1 MFSAAVRVLARAATI
16 QLEEAAAAHPRAP
29 ARTLLKGKER
39 ALPIRR
45 DIRPE
50 PAVVESDLGVHAGT
64 EGFGG
69 KEHEVERRTV
79 GLEAGH
85 GIEEHLASIVDEIPK
100 RNESSAGPSRIPRLR
115 PETVPQI
122 PQGQKSSTP
131 QSVSETPTQRREKLE
146 MNAAKSAPAKSA
158 LTPQPSTPPR
168 PTLVSAKVSP
178 VEDSP
183 LIQAELPVTDQLHE
197 ILDSKTDEPHS
208 ETKPVEQPLSAA
220 TESVDEPVVSPPPQP
235 TAKPS
240 ADPLPPRTEEV
251 ESGDIL
257 PTTNE
262 SPLPVADEA
271 EDVSP
276 FTHFCLPT
284 DSSGTCSDAC
294 FEGPIVKDRT
304 IVPLRL

>member
-29 ARTLLKGKER
+29 TRILMKGKER

-69 KEHEVERRTV
+69 KENELAQKGTV
-79 GLEAGH
+79 GMGAGH
-85 GIEEHLASIVDEIPK
+85 GIEEHLASIVDEIPQK
-100 RNESSAGPSRIPRLR
+100 NESLAGPSRIPRLR
-115 PETVPQI
+115 PETIPKI
-122 PQGQKSSTP
+122 PQEQKSSTP
-131 QSVSETPTQRREKLE
+131 QSVVETPTPQRRDKLE
-146 MNAAKSAPAKSA
+146 IHAAKSVP
-158 LTPQPSTPPR
+158 TPKLSTPPK
-168 PTLVSAKVSP
+168 PATLSP

-197 ILDSKTDEPHS
+197 ILESKTDEPHS
-208 ETKPVEQPLSAA
+208 ETKSVERPLPTPAKP
-220 TESVDEPVVSPPPQP
+220 VDEPVVSPSSAPK
-235 TAKPS
+235 AKLS
-240 ADPLPPRTEEV
+240 ADPLPSRTEEV

-262 SPLPVADEA
+262 APLPVAEDA
-271 EDVSP
+271 EDLSP

-294 FEGPIVKDRT
+294 FKGPIVKDWT
-304 IVPLRL
+304 FVPLWM

>member
-50 PAVVESDLGVHAGT
+50 PAVVKSDLGVHART

-69 KEHEVERRTV
+69 KEDELSQKGTAGV
-79 GLEAGH
+79 GAGH
-85 GIEEHLASIVDEIPK
+85 GMEEHLASIVDEMPQVS
-100 RNESSAGPSRIPRLR
+100 ESSAGPSRLPRLR
-115 PETVPQI
+115 PETVPQT
-122 PQGQKSSTP
+122 PQAQKPSTP
-131 QSVSETPTQRREKLE
+131 HSVLETPTPQRRDKLE
-146 MNAAKSAPAKSA
+146 VNAVKSVP
-158 LTPQPSTPPR
+158 TPQPSTPHR
-168 PTLVSAKVSP
+168 PAPAPATASI

-208 ETKPVEQPLSAA
+208 ETKAAERPPPTPAKPVG
-220 TESVDEPVVSPPPQP
+220 EPVVSPSSPPK
-235 TAKPS
+235 AKLS

-262 SPLPVADEA
+262 APLPVAEDA

-284 DSSGTCSDAC
+284 DSSGTCGDAC
-294 FEGPIVKDRT
+294 FKGPIVKDWT
-304 IVPLRL
+304 FVPLWM

>member
-29 ARTLLKGKER
+29 TRTLLKGKER

-64 EGFGG
+64 EGYGG
-69 KEHEVERRTV
+69 EEDELNKKEAV
-79 GLEAGH
+79 GPGAGH
-85 GIEEHLASIVDEIPK
+85 GMEEHLASIVDEMPQVS
-100 RNESSAGPSRIPRLR
+100 ESSAGPSRLPRLR
-115 PETVPQI
+115 PETVPQT
-122 PQGQKSSTP
+122 PQAQKLSTP
-131 QSVSETPTQRREKLE
+131 HSILETPKPQRRDKLE
-146 MNAAKSAPAKSA
+146 VNAAKSAP
-158 LTPQPSTPPR
+158 TPQLSTPHR
-168 PTLVSAKVSP
+168 PTPAPATVP
-178 VEDSP
+178 IVEDSP

-197 ILDSKTDEPHS
+197 ILESKTDEPHS
-208 ETKPVEQPLSAA
+208 ETKAAERPLPTPAKP
-220 TESVDEPVVSPPPQP
+220 VDEPVVSPSSAPK
-235 TAKPS
+235 AKLS
-240 ADPLPPRTEEV
+240 VDPLPPRTEEM

-262 SPLPVADEA
+262 APLPVADDT

-276 FTHFCLPT
+276 FTHFCLST

-294 FEGPIVKDRT
+294 FKGPIVKDWT
-304 IVPLRL
+304 FVPLWM

>member
-29 ARTLLKGKER
+29 ARSLLKGKER

-50 PAVVESDLGVHAGT
+50 PAAVESDLGVHAGT

-69 KEHEVERRTV
+69 KENELVQKQTTAI
-79 GLEAGH
+79 GAGH
-85 GIEEHLASIVDEIPK
+85 GLEEHLASIVDEIPQK
-100 RNESSAGPSRIPRLR
+100 NESLAGPSRIPRLR
-115 PETVPQI
+115 PEPI
-122 PQGQKSSTP
+122 PKIAQEQVSSKSQPVAEPPTP
-131 QSVSETPTQRREKLE
+131 HTRDKLE
-146 MNAAKSAPAKSA
+146 VDAAKSTPIPQLTMPPKPTPLPATE
-158 LTPQPSTPPR
+158 L
-168 PTLVSAKVSP
+168 P

-197 ILDSKTDEPHS
+197 ILRAKTDEPAPVA
-208 ETKPVEQPLSAA
+208 KPAEKPTPAA
-220 TESVDEPVVSPPPQP
+220 ADPADEPVVSRPPE
-235 TAKPS
+235 TTS
-240 ADPLPPRTEEV
+240 NMSIDPLPPRTDSV

-262 SPLPVADEA
+262 SPLPVADDT

-276 FTHFCLPT
+276 YMH
-284 DSSGTCSDAC
+284 
-294 FEGPIVKDRT
+294 V
-304 IVPLRL
+304 

>member
-29 ARTLLKGKER
+29 TRTLLKGKER

-69 KEHEVERRTV
+69 KEHQVERRTA

-85 GIEEHLASIVDEIPK
+85 GMEEHLASIVDEMPQVS
-100 RNESSAGPSRIPRLR
+100 ESSAGPSRLPRLR
-115 PETVPQI
+115 PETVPQT
-122 PQGQKSSTP
+122 PQAQKPSTP
-131 QSVSETPTQRREKLE
+131 HSILETPKPQRRDKLE
-146 MNAAKSAPAKSA
+146 VNAAKSAP
-158 LTPQPSTPPR
+158 TPQLSTPHR
-168 PTLVSAKVSP
+168 PTPAPATVP
-178 VEDSP
+178 IVEDSP

-208 ETKPVEQPLSAA
+208 ETKAAERPLPTPAKP
-220 TESVDEPVVSPPPQP
+220 VDEPVVSPSSAPK
-235 TAKPS
+235 AKLS
-240 ADPLPPRTEEV
+240 VDPLPPRTEEM
-251 ESGDIL
+251 ESGDRL

-262 SPLPVADEA
+262 APLPVADDT

-276 FTHFCLPT
+276 FTHFCLST

-294 FEGPIVKDRT
+294 FKGPIVKDWT
-304 IVPLRL
+304 FVPLWM

>member
-29 ARTLLKGKER
+29 GRTLLKGKER

-69 KEHEVERRTV
+69 KEKEMAQTGTV
-79 GLEAGH
+79 GLGAGH
-85 GIEEHLASIVDEIPK
+85 GMEEHLASIVDEIPQK
-100 RNESSAGPSRIPRLR
+100 NESSAGPSRIPRLR
-115 PETVPQI
+115 PEPILKI
-122 PQGQKSSTP
+122 PQEQKPSTP
-131 QSVSETPTQRREKLE
+131 QSVLETPTSQRREKLE
-146 MNAAKSAPAKSA
+146 VNAAKSVP
-158 LTPQPSTPPR
+158 TPQPPK
-168 PTLVSAKVSP
+168 PTSNPATLSP

-197 ILDSKTDEPHS
+197 ILETKTTEPPTV
-208 ETKPVEQPLSAA
+208 TKPVEQRLPAA
-220 TESVDEPVVSPPPQP
+220 TETVNEPAVSPPPEP
-235 TAKPS
+235 TARLS
-240 ADPLPPRTEEV
+240 ADQVPGRTEEV

-262 SPLPVADEA
+262 APLPVADDT

-276 FTHFCLPT
+276 SMNL
-284 DSSGTCSDAC
+284 
-294 FEGPIVKDRT
+294 
-304 IVPLRL
+304 

>member
-29 ARTLLKGKER
+29 TRTLLKGKER

-69 KEHEVERRTV
+69 KEHEVGRRTP

-85 GIEEHLASIVDEIPK
+85 GMEEHLASIVDEMPQVS
-100 RNESSAGPSRIPRLR
+100 ESSAGPSRLPRLR
-115 PETVPQI
+115 PETVPQT
-122 PQGQKSSTP
+122 PQAQKPSTP
-131 QSVSETPTQRREKLE
+131 HSILETPTPQRRDKLE
-146 MNAAKSAPAKSA
+146 VNAAKSAP
-158 LTPQPSTPPR
+158 TPQLSTPHR
-168 PTLVSAKVSP
+168 PTPAPATVP
-178 VEDSP
+178 IVEDSP

-208 ETKPVEQPLSAA
+208 DTKAAERPLPTPAKPVG
-220 TESVDEPVVSPPPQP
+220 EPVVSPSSAPK
-235 TAKPS
+235 AKLS
-240 ADPLPPRTEEV
+240 ADPLPSRTEEV

-257 PTTNE
+257 STTNE
-262 SPLPVADEA
+262 APLPVAEDA

-284 DSSGTCSDAC
+284 DSSGTCSDASLK
-294 FEGPIVKDRT
+294 GPIVKDRT
-304 IVPLRL
+304 FVPLWM

>member
-29 ARTLLKGKER
+29 TRTLLKGKER

-69 KEHEVERRTV
+69 KEHQVERRTA

-85 GIEEHLASIVDEIPK
+85 GMEEHLASIVDEMPQVS
-100 RNESSAGPSRIPRLR
+100 ESSAGPSRLPRLR
-115 PETVPQI
+115 PETVPQT
-122 PQGQKSSTP
+122 PQAQKPSTP
-131 QSVSETPTQRREKLE
+131 HSILETPRPQRRDKLE
-146 MNAAKSAPAKSA
+146 VNAAKSPQLSTPHRPTPAPA
-158 LTPQPSTPPR
+158 TVPI
-168 PTLVSAKVSP
+168 

-197 ILDSKTDEPHS
+197 MLDSKTDEPHS
-208 ETKPVEQPLSAA
+208 ETKAAEQPLPTPAKP
-220 TESVDEPVVSPPPQP
+220 VDEPVVSPSSAPK
-235 TAKPS
+235 AKLS
-240 ADPLPPRTEEV
+240 VDPLPPRTEEM
-251 ESGDIL
+251 ESGDRL

-262 SPLPVADEA
+262 APLPVADDT

-276 FTHFCLPT
+276 FTHFCLST

-294 FEGPIVKDRT
+294 FKGPIVKDWT
-304 IVPLRL
+304 FVPLWM

>member
-29 ARTLLKGKER
+29 TRTLLKGKER

-45 DIRPE
+45 DVRPE

-69 KEHEVERRTV
+69 KENELAQKGTV

-85 GIEEHLASIVDEIPK
+85 GMEEQLASIVDEIPQK
-100 RNESSAGPSRIPRLR
+100 NESSAGPSRLPRLR
-115 PETVPQI
+115 PETVPQT
-122 PQGQKSSTP
+122 PQAQKSSAP
-131 QSVSETPTQRREKLE
+131 QSITETPKPQRLEKLE
-146 MNAAKSAPAKSA
+146 VNAAKSVP
-158 LTPQPSTPPR
+158 TPQPSTPPK
-168 PTLVSAKVSP
+168 PTPKPATISP

-197 ILDSKTDEPHS
+197 ILEKKTAEPPTV
-208 ETKPVEQPLSAA
+208 TKPVEQPLPPA
-220 TESVDEPVVSPPPQP
+220 TEPVKEPDVSPPPE
-235 TAKPS
+235 PS
-240 ADPLPPRTEEV
+240 AKLFADPSPSRIEEM

-262 SPLPVADEA
+262 APLPVADDT

-276 FTHFCLPT
+276 STHFCLST

-294 FEGPIVKDRT
+294 FKGPIVEDRT
-304 IVPLRL
+304 SFPLWM

>member
-16 QLEEAAAAHPRAP
+16 QLEEVAAAHPRAP
-29 ARTLLKGKER
+29 AKTLLKGKER

-69 KEHEVERRTV
+69 KENELAQKGTV

-85 GIEEHLASIVDEIPK
+85 GMEEHLASIVDEVPQK
-100 RNESSAGPSRIPRLR
+100 NESSAGPSRIPRLR
-115 PETVPQI
+115 PETVPKVRQE
-122 PQGQKSSTP
+122 QKSSIFKPGMESPTP
-131 QSVSETPTQRREKLE
+131 QRLEKLE
-146 MNAAKSAPAKSA
+146 VNTAKSVP
-158 LTPQPSTPPR
+158 TPHPSTPPK
-168 PTLVSAKVSP
+168 PTPKSATLSP

-197 ILDSKTDEPHS
+197 ILEKKTAEPPTV
-208 ETKPVEQPLSAA
+208 TKPVEQPLPPA
-220 TESVDEPVVSPPPQP
+220 TEPVKEPDVSPPPE
-235 TAKPS
+235 PS
-240 ADPLPPRTEEV
+240 AKLFADPSPSRIEEM

-262 SPLPVADEA
+262 APLPVADDT

-276 FTHFCLPT
+276 TWHFCLST

-294 FEGPIVKDRT
+294 FKGPIVKDWT
-304 IVPLRL
+304 IVSLWV

>member
-64 EGFGG
+64 EGFSGR
-69 KEHEVERRTV
+69 EHEIDKKETA
-79 GLEAGH
+79 GMGAGH
-85 GIEEHLASIVDEIPK
+85 GMEEHLASIVDEITQK
-100 RNESSAGPSRIPRLR
+100 NESSAGPSRIPRLR
-115 PETVPQI
+115 PETIPKI
-122 PQGQKSSTP
+122 PQEQKSSTP
-131 QSVSETPTQRREKLE
+131 QSILETPTPQRREKLE
-146 MNAAKSAPAKSA
+146 VNAAKSAPTRQ
-158 LTPQPSTPPR
+158 LSTPHR
-168 PTLVSAKVSP
+168 PTPAPATVP
-178 VEDSP
+178 IVEDSP
-183 LIQAELPVTDQLHE
+183 LVQAELPVTDQLHE
-197 ILDSKTDEPHS
+197 ILESKTDEPHS
-208 ETKPVEQPLSAA
+208 ETKAAERPLPTPAKPVG
-220 TESVDEPVVSPPPQP
+220 EPVVSPSSPPK
-235 TAKPS
+235 AKLS
-240 ADPLPPRTEEV
+240 GDSLPPRTEEV

-262 SPLPVADEA
+262 APLPAADDT

-284 DSSGTCSDAC
+284 DSSGTYSDAC
-294 FEGPIVKDRT
+294 FQGPIVKDWT
-304 IVPLRL
+304 FVPLWM